1 MASHPFN
8 LTVKKGEPMTDLDA
22 GASSGEV
29 PAGINTNTPS
39 AARMY
44 DYWLGGKDN
53 FPADQEAGEAVLEVF
68 PEMRR
73 GVRENR
79 ALLGRMVRYLAGEA
93 GIRQFLDIGAGLPT
107 KQNLHEVAQAIA
119 PESRIVYVDN
129 DPIVMVHAR
138 ALLQSTPQGV
148 TRYLEADLR
157 DPNRILKGAQ
167 ETLDFSQPVAI
178 SLLMILML
186 IHDADDPYGIIRQ
199 LMEAVPSGSYL
210 AIAHPAGDVDT
221 GEIAAAYGRLSQMM
235 GEPPMLRSH
244 AEIARFFDGLEL
256 VDPGLVQLHRWQPAP
271 DAEGL
276 QFDVPAYAG
285 VGRKP

>member
-1 MASHPFN
+1 
-8 LTVKKGEPMTDLDA
+8 MTDLDS
-22 GASSGEV
+22 GPSSGDV

-39 AARMY
+39 PARMY

-93 GIRQFLDIGAGLPT
+93 GIGQFLDVGAGLPT
-107 KQNLHEVAQAIA
+107 KQNLHEVAQGVA

-138 ALLQSTPQGV
+138 ALLQSSPQGV
-148 TRYLEADLR
+148 TRYVEADLR
-157 DPNRILKGAQ
+157 DPDRILKGAQ
-167 ETLDFSQPVAI
+167 ETLDFGQPVATT
-178 SLLMILML
+178 LLMVLML
-186 IHDADDPYGIIRQ
+186 IHDAEDPYGTVRQ
-199 LMEAVPSGSYL
+199 LVDAVPSGSCL
-210 AIAHPAGDVDT
+210 AISHPAGDVDT
-221 GEIAAAYGRLSQMM
+221 GEVAAAYGRLSQMM
-235 GEPPMLRSH
+235 GEPPVLRSH
-244 AEIARFFDGLEL
+244 AGIAGFFDGLEM
-256 VDPGLVQLHRWQPAP
+256 VDPGLVQPHRWRPAP

-285 VGRKP
+285 VARKP